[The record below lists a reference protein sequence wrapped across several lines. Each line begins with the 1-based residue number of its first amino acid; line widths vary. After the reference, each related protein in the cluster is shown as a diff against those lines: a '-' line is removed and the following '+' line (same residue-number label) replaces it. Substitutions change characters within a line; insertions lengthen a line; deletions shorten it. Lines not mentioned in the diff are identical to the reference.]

1 MPVSTAF
8 DLAPL
13 REFLPSWATASC
25 WPRRGVLPADVEARE
40 FIAFW
45 LRSVACWR
53 GKNVNIWDVSDII
66 QALVRTQVTRS
77 RGTASRRPSC
87 QAPTSARSR

>member
-13 REFLPSWATASC
+13 REFLPSWATALC
-25 WPRRGVLPADVEARE
+25 WPRRGVLPADIEARE

-45 LRSVACWR
+45 LRSGACWR

-66 QALVRTQVTRS
+66 QALVRT
-77 RGTASRRPSC
+77 
-87 QAPTSARSR
+87 

>member
-25 WPRRGVLPADVEARE
+25 WLRRSVLPADVEARE

-45 LRSVACWR
+45 LRSGACCR

-66 QALVRTQVTRS
+66 QALVRT
-77 RGTASRRPSC
+77 
-87 QAPTSARSR
+87 